1 MPQRNQ
7 RKDHANDHDHHRV
20 REQIRIDDQ
29 QKADDEIHRA
39 VFLLA
44 VNQIDG
50 TDRAKDQA
58 EEEGQWMCACSGTPL
73 STCEAICLAM
83 SRNASAAADC
93 GSSTTIGS
101 PLSPPTTTF
110 GSMGTSPRKGTP
122 SISAVRFP
130 PPCPKISSRCPQWR
144 QMK

>member
-1 MPQRNQ
+1 MYQRNERQ
-7 RKDHANDHDHHRV
+7 KNANHHDHDRT
-20 REQIRIDDQ
+20 RKQIRIDDQ
-29 QKADDEIHRA
+29 QEADDEVYRA
-39 VFLLA
+39 VLFPA
-44 VNQIDG
+44 VDEIDR
-50 TDRAKDQA
+50 TDRAEDQA